1 LRPIVSKDESGQHSP
16 RTASERTAGSGARIE
31 EPPKRACAKRSVILD
46 RRTSSHYVVALV
58 LVILAVSNAY
68 FMLACRAVER
78 ERANALGMLLIAAE
92 GALSESTHILN
103 LTVERRRIDLEL
115 WDVLQQDLIWQS
127 RLYHVIASLDMHH
140 EPYWMQ
146 IQDSVV
152 SLERVVSSV
161 KETYAS
167 IFIRLL
173 NLTDKQT
180 SQIVAVRDILVIIET
195 DAFPAHVIL
204 GANPEVVIPD
214 ENMMRA
220 AEAAARLNSELEKLQ
235 EYLTPTPV
243 LPGG

>member
-1 LRPIVSKDESGQHSP
+1 MRPIVSKDESDQHSP

-31 EPPKRACAKRSVILD
+31 EPPKSTCAKRSVILD

-167 IFIRLL
+167 TFIRLL

-235 EYLTPTPV
+235 EYLTPTPI

>member
-1 LRPIVSKDESGQHSP
+1 MKISRQATVEVIYRGDFSRPFQDVLILKSSQ
-16 RTASERTAGSGARIE
+16 
-31 EPPKRACAKRSVILD
+31 RAPGIIGGRLTSVCIIFLAILG
-46 RRTSSHYVVALV
+46 
-58 LVILAVSNAY
+58 LAASNAY
-68 FMLACRAVER
+68 FILSYQVAER
-78 ERANALGMLLIAAE
+78 QRTIALGSALLSAE

-103 LTVERRRIDLEL
+103 LTVERRRIDFEL

-140 EPYWMQ
+140 KPHWMQ

-161 KETYAS
+161 KQTYAS

-204 GANPEVVIPD
+204 DANPEVVISD

-220 AEAAARLNSELEKLQ
+220 AEAAARLSSELETLQ
-235 EYLTPTPV
+235 EYLTPTPI